1 MIATGGTIACR
12 RTESGLKPLLGS
24 DELLKYVPAVGE
36 VCKADTLQLYNLDS
50 TDIPKE
56 CLQWANCLL
65 RQIPMLRLR
74 LE

>member
-1 MIATGGTIACR
+1 MKKILMIATGGTIACR

-50 TDIPKE
+50 TDIRPHS
-56 CLQWANCLL
+56 QSPG
-65 RQIPMLRLR
+65 QYG
-74 LE
+74 